1 MNINSIV
8 KFVTKNKITLAA
20 VLAFAV
26 AFGCIFAFAGNNS
39 ESPDVSSESASA
51 PVVSDANDSDNL
63 LGNGIFVDGVFVSA
77 ASDATEANSALASI
91 LSDRVALLA
100 IDSDEV
106 SFAGKVEVLEGVYPA
121 NSFVDI
127 KNLVNYGDGSLTDY
141 SGNKLEVKLS
151 VRSVS
156 TYTEN
161 VVVEHD
167 IKTVYTDAV
176 SDGATKVLT
185 KGYNGEGIET
195 HSVISV
201 DGVEVD
207 RNVSLEVTT
216 APVTKVVRVGT
227 RTNGKYTQSLGMF
240 KKPYDGFITSYFGS
254 RWGRNHNGIDIVEKG
269 GDCFRDPAYAAGK
282 GVVIMA
288 EYHGGYGNCVV
299 IDHGNGIHTYYAH
312 LDKIMVSVGDK
323 LVAGDTVG
331 LIGSTGNSTGPH
343 LHFEV
348 HVDGEK
354 VNPLLFVD
362 YE

>member
-8 KFVTKNKITLAA
+8 KFVTKNRITLAA

-26 AFGCIFAFAGNNS
+26 AFGCIFAFVGNNS
-39 ESPDVSSESASA
+39 EAPDASSAAVSEPDVSEGSETKK
-51 PVVSDANDSDNL
+51 
-63 LGNGIFVDGVFVSA
+63 GNGIFVDGVFVSA
-77 ASDATEANSALASI
+77 VPDAEDAESALDSI
-91 LSDRVALLA
+91 LSDRVASLA
-100 IDSDEV
+100 IDSDDV
-106 SFAGKVEVLEGVYPA
+106 SFANKVEVLKGEYPSEA
-121 NSFVDI
+121 FVDV
-127 KNLVNYGDGSLTDY
+127 KSLVNCENGSLTDY
-141 SGNKLEVKLS
+141 SGKKLEVKLS
-151 VRSVS
+151 IRSVA

-161 VVVEHD
+161 VVIEHG
-167 IKTVYTDAV
+167 IKTIYTDAV

-185 KGYNGEGIET
+185 KGFDGEGVET
-195 HSVISV
+195 HSVVSV
-201 DGVEVD
+201 DGVEID
-207 RNVSLEVTT
+207 RNVSLDVTT
-216 APVTKVVRVGT
+216 APVVEVVRVGT
-227 RTNGKYTQSLGMF
+227 RTNGKYVQSLGTF

-254 RWGRNHNGIDIVEKG
+254 RWGRNHNGIDIVKKG

-312 LDKIMVSVGDK
+312 LDKITVSVGDT

-348 HVDGEK
+348 HVNGER